1 MLVLASASPRRRELL
16 ERVGVAL
23 AVRPAD
29 VDESVHAG
37 EAPLPYVRRVA
48 AAKAAAAFAP
58 GGPWVLAA
66 DTIVVIDDT
75 VLGKAADEAEAAAM
89 LRRLAG
95 RTHQVTTA
103 VALRGP
109 GGAHALEVT
118 TDVDFVPLDDA
129 AIAAYVAA
137 GEWRGKAG
145 AYAIQGIAAALV
157 RAVRGSVTNV
167 IGLPLAEVVE
177 LLRATGAA
185 DVALAAGRPA

>member
-75 VLGKAADEAEAAAM
+75 VLGKAADEAEAAA
-89 LRRLAG
+89 RRRWRAG
-95 RTHQVTTA
+95 R
-103 VALRGP
+103 
-109 GGAHALEVT
+109 
-118 TDVDFVPLDDA
+118 
-129 AIAAYVAA
+129 
-137 GEWRGKAG
+137 
-145 AYAIQGIAAALV
+145 
-157 RAVRGSVTNV
+157 
-167 IGLPLAEVVE
+167 
-177 LLRATGAA
+177 
-185 DVALAAGRPA
+185 AGRAAR